1 MSFVESTGDGM
12 FRVYVQLSA
21 GRRPGTKTDEVR
33 GIVEGIPFNVR
44 GLTLDIDVGFSVD
57 DYPEESEEWME
68 AMKPLRRVVAQ
79 RGDLE
84 YLRLSKHGWR
94 DNPIFEAFVWSAQ
107 CNQRIRIIE
116 VDRLLLSASLV
127 SDWMSNSPHVNQF
140 IFNYVRYDSCDAP
153 QHDDWET
160 CLLGNSRP
168 SNRFLCDGWSNLLV
182 CFLVVVSVLLG
193 GGGMY
198 KPSYYGGVTSIA
210 A

>member
-127 SDWMSNSPHVNQF
+127 SDWMSNSPNVNQF
-140 IFNYVRYDSCDAP
+140 IFNYVRYDGCDAP
-153 QHDDWET
+153 QHDERET

-193 GGGMY
+193 GCGMY
-198 KPSYYGGVTSIA
+198 KSSYYGGVTSIA

>member
-1 MSFVESTGDGM
+1 MSFIESTGGNT
-12 FRVYVQLSA
+12 FLVYIQLSA
-21 GRRPGTKTDEVR
+21 GMRPGTKANEVR
-33 GIVEGIPFNVR
+33 DIVEGLLFNVR
-44 GLTLDIDVGFSVD
+44 GLTLDIDVGFRVE
-57 DYPEESEEWME
+57 DYPEESDEWME
-68 AMKPLRRVVAQ
+68 AMKPLRRAVAH

-107 CNQRIRIIE
+107 CNQHIRIIE

-140 IFNYVRYDSCDAP
+140 IFNYVGYDAP
-153 QHDDWET
+153 QHDNRET

>member
-21 GRRPGTKTDEVR
+21 GMRPGTKTDEVR
-33 GIVEGIPFNVR
+33 GIVEGVPFNVR

-94 DNPIFEAFVWSAQ
+94 DNPIFEAFVWSAE

-127 SDWMSNSPHVNQF
+127 SDWMSNSPNVNQF
-140 IFNYVRYDSCDAP
+140 IFNYVRYDGCDAP
-153 QHDDWET
+153 QHHEQET

-198 KPSYYGGVTSIA
+198 KSSYYGGVTCIA

>member
-1 MSFVESTGDGM
+1 MSFIESTGDNT
-12 FRVYVQLSA
+12 FRVYIQLSA
-21 GRRPGTKTDEVR
+21 GMRPGAKADEVR
-33 GIVEGIPFNVR
+33 DIVEGLPFNVR
-44 GLTLDIDVGFSVD
+44 ALTLDIDVGFRVE
-57 DYPEESEEWME
+57 DYPEESDEWME
-68 AMKPLRRVVAQ
+68 AMKPLRRAVAH

-94 DNPIFEAFVWSAQ
+94 DNPIFEAFVLSAQ
-107 CNQRIRIIE
+107 DNPRIRIIE

-153 QHDDWET
+153 QHDDRET

-168 SNRFLCDGWSNLLV
+168 SNRFLCDGWSNLLI